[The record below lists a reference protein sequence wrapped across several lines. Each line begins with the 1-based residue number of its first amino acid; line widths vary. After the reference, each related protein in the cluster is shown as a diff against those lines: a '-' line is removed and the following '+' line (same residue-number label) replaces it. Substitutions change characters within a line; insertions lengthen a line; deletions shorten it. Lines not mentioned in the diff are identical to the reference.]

1 MSTHNVQ
8 EELRKAGVA
17 PRGETTI
24 AAAGDIDLD
33 YPVTVVTTGAGALA
47 LGLPNGVPGQKVT
60 VTLGTAGGG
69 TATITPAT
77 MTGWATALL
86 VGTKDTFTFGYIDD
100 TVGWVV
106 IGGAGTDAD
115 PLIT

>member
-1 MSTHNVQ
+1 MPAHNVQ

-24 AAAGDIDLD
+24 AAAGNIDLD
-33 YPVTVVTTGAGALA
+33 YEVTVVTTGAGALA
-47 LGLPNGVPGQKVT
+47 LGLPNGKPGQKVT
-60 VTLGTAGGG
+60 VILGTAGGG

-77 MTGWATALL
+77 TTGWATALL
-86 VGTKDTFTFGYIDD
+86 LGANDTFTFGYIDD

-106 IGGAGTDAD
+106 IGSTGTDAD

>member
-1 MSTHNVQ
+1 MSSHNVQ
-8 EELRKAGVA
+8 EELRKAKIA
-17 PRGETTI
+17 PQGETTI
-24 AAAGDIDLD
+24 AAAGDIDVA

-47 LGLPNGVPGQKVT
+47 LGLPNGKAGQKLT

-77 MTGWATALL
+77 KTGWATALL
-86 VGTKDTFTFGYIDD
+86 LGAKDTFTFAYIDD

-106 IGGAGTDAD
+106 FGAAGTDAE

>member
-1 MSTHNVQ
+1 MSSHNVQ
-8 EELRKAGVA
+8 EELRKAGVF
-17 PRGETTI
+17 RQGSTTI

-33 YPVTVVTTGAGALA
+33 YAVTVVTTGAGALA
-47 LGLPNGVPGQKVT
+47 LVLPNGKPGQKVT

-77 MTGWATALL
+77 KTGWATALL
-86 VGTKDTFTFGYIDD
+86 LGAKDTFTFAYIDK

-106 IGGAGTDAD
+106 VGATGTDAE

>member
-1 MSTHNVQ
+1 MSSHNVQ

-24 AAAGDIDLD
+24 AAAGNIDLD
-33 YPVTVVTTGAGALA
+33 YAVTVITTGAGALA
-47 LGLPNGVPGQKVT
+47 LGLPNGTPGQKIT
-60 VTLGTAGGG
+60 ATLGTAGGG

-86 VGTKDTFTFGYIDD
+86 LGAKDTFTFGYIDN

>member
-1 MSTHNVQ
+1 MSSHNVQ
-8 EELRKAGVA
+8 KELENAGVA

-24 AAAGDIDLD
+24 AVAGDIDLG
-33 YPVTVVTTGAGALA
+33 YALTVVTTGAGALA
-47 LGLPNGVPGQKVT
+47 LGLPDGKPGQKVV

-86 VGTKDTFTFGYIDD
+86 LGVKDTFTFGYIDN

-106 IGGAGTDAD
+106 IGAAGTDAE
-115 PLIT
+115 PVIS